1 MTDGAER
8 RAEALP
14 IRRLLALALVRLGW
28 SPETFWRAT
37 PSELYAALEMLTGED
52 RRQSFAAFKR
62 DLERRQ
68 A

>member
-1 MTDGAER
+1 MNRDADR
-8 RAEALP
+8 SAEALP

-28 SPETFWRAT
+28 SPETFWGAT
-37 PSELYAALEMLTGED
+37 PSELYAALELLTGED

-62 DLERRQ
+62 DLERTQ